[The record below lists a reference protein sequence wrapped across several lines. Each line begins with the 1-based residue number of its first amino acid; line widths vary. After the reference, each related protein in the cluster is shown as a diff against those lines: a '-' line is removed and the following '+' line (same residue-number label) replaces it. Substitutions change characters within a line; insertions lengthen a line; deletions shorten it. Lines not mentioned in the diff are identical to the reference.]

1 LNEFALEDYFN
12 VANALMDGSEVD
24 AVIESLNIQWGGSGR
39 RVKTNDSTNGFSLD
53 AIENTATMEWSAH
66 NANGFRFVS
75 DPAKTSL
82 SEFAEVGHER
92 NGVFFSG
99 HD

>member
-12 VANALMDGSEVD
+12 VANALTDGSEVD
-24 AVIESLNIQWGGSGR
+24 AVIESLNIRWGRPGK
-39 RVKTNDSTNGFSLD
+39 RVITNDGTNGFSLN
-53 AIENTATMEWSAH
+53 AIENNATMEWSAH

-75 DPAKTSL
+75 DPAKTSIT
-82 SEFAEVGHER
+82 EFAEVGHQR

-99 HD
+99 KD